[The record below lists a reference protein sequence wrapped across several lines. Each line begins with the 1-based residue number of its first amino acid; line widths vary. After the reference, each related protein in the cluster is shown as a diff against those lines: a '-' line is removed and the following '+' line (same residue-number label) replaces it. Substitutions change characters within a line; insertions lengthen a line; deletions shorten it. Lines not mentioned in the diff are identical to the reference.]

1 MDITI
6 VIVSYNSFDLVKN
19 YIKNLTRKI
28 PILVIE
34 NSRDNNLKN
43 YLEKNYKN
51 VKVLIPK
58 KNLGYGAGLNLG
70 IKESKT
76 EFVYCST
83 VDVVINNNNFFLL
96 DKYKNILRNF
106 GILAGTYHNQRIYKN
121 YEVKDPKIINKNLLK
136 IGIKEV
142 DVIFGSGF
150 LLNKKILKEKK
161 ILKLF
166 DENIFLYF
174 EDIDVSLR
182 LRKNNL
188 KLFVS
193 NRVKFQNKDRRI
205 VNLDYSLKYKLSR
218 NWHYCWSKFY
228 FYKKNY
234 SYIYAVKKIF
244 PNFLRAIKSLII
256 NLIRINNSG
265 ISISIAQISG
275 ILNSIMLKSSFYR
288 IENKWVKF

>member
-6 VIVSYNSFDLVKN
+6 VIVSYNSFDLVTN
-19 YIKNLTRKI
+19 YIKNLSKKI

-275 ILNSIMLKSSFYR
+275 ILNSLMLKSSFYR
-288 IENKWVKF
+288 IENK

>member
-19 YIKNLTRKI
+19 YIKNLTKKI

-34 NSRDNNLKN
+34 NSRDKNLKN

-96 DKYKNILRNF
+96 NKYKNILRNF
-106 GILAGTYHNQRIYKN
+106 GILAGTYRNQRIYKN
-121 YEVKDPKIINKNLLK
+121 YEVKEPKIINKNLLK

-161 ILKLF
+161 IFKLF
-166 DENIFLYF
+166 DENFFLYF
-174 EDIDVSLR
+174 EDIDASLR
-182 LRKNNL
+182 LRKKNL

-193 NRVKFQNKDRRI
+193 NRIKFQNKDRKI

-256 NLIRINNSG
+256 NLIRINNLG
-265 ISISIAQISG
+265 ISINIAQISG

-288 IENKWVKF
+288 IENK

>member
-6 VIVSYNSFDLVKN
+6 VIISYNSSDLVKN
-19 YIKNLTRKI
+19 YIKNLSKKI

-34 NSRDNNLKN
+34 NSRDKNLKD
-43 YLEKNYKN
+43 YLEKNYKK

-76 EFVYCST
+76 KFVYCST
-83 VDVVINNNNFFLL
+83 VDVVINNDNFFLL
-96 DKYKNILRNF
+96 NKYKNILRNF
-106 GILAGTYHNQRIYKN
+106 GILAGTYRNQKIYKN
-121 YEVKDPKIINKNLLK
+121 YDVKEPKIINKNLIK
-136 IGIKEV
+136 IGIREV

-150 LLNKKILKEKK
+150 LLNKKTLKEKK
-161 ILKLF
+161 IFKLF

-174 EDIDVSLR
+174 EDIDSSLR
-182 LRKNNL
+182 LRKHNL

-193 NRVKFQNKDRRI
+193 SRIKFQNKDRKI
-205 VNLDYSLKYKLSR
+205 INLDYSLKYKLSR

-234 SYIYAVKKIF
+234 SYIFALKKIS

-256 NLIRINNSG
+256 NLIRINNSE
-265 ISISIAQISG
+265 ILISIAQISG
-275 ILNSIMLKSSFYR
+275 ILNSLMLKSSSYR
-288 IENKWVKF
+288 IEGKN

>member
-6 VIVSYNSFDLVKN
+6 VIISYNSSDLVKN
-19 YIKNLTRKI
+19 YIKNLSKKI

-34 NSRDNNLKN
+34 NSRDKNLKD
-43 YLEKNYKN
+43 YLEKNYKK
-51 VKVLIPK
+51 VKVLILK
-58 KNLGYGAGLNLG
+58 KNLGYRAGLNLG

-76 EFVYCST
+76 KFVYCST
-83 VDVVINNNNFFLL
+83 VDVVINNDNFFLL
-96 DKYKNILRNF
+96 NKYKNILTNF
-106 GILAGTYHNQRIYKN
+106 GILAGTYHNQKIYKN
-121 YEVKDPKIINKNLLK
+121 YDVNGIKIINKNLIK

-150 LLNKKILKEKK
+150 LLNKKIIEEKK
-161 ILKLF
+161 IFKLF

-174 EDIDVSLR
+174 EDIDSSLT
-182 LRKNNL
+182 LRKHNL

-193 NRVKFQNKDRRI
+193 NRIKFQNKDRRI
-205 VNLDYSLKYKLSR
+205 INLDYGLKYKLSR

-234 SYIYAVKKIF
+234 SYIFALKKIS

-256 NLIRINNSG
+256 NLIRINNSE
-265 ISISIAQISG
+265 ILISIAQISG
-275 ILNSIMLKSSFYR
+275 ILNSLMLKSSSYR
-288 IENKWVKF
+288 IEGKN

>member
-6 VIVSYNSFDLVKN
+6 VIISYNSSDLVKN
-19 YIKNLTRKI
+19 YIKNLSKKI

-34 NSRDNNLKN
+34 NSRDKNLKD
-43 YLEKNYKN
+43 YLEKNYKK

-76 EFVYCST
+76 KFVYCST
-83 VDVVINNNNFFLL
+83 VDVVINNDNFFLL
-96 DKYKNILRNF
+96 NKYKNILTNF
-106 GILAGTYHNQRIYKN
+106 GILAGTYRNQKIYKN
-121 YEVKDPKIINKNLLK
+121 YDVNGTKIINKNLIK

-150 LLNKKILKEKK
+150 LLNKKILEEKK
-161 ILKLF
+161 IFKLF

-174 EDIDVSLR
+174 EDIDSSLT
-182 LRKNNL
+182 LRKHNL
-188 KLFVS
+188 KLFLS
-193 NRVKFQNKDRRI
+193 NRIKFQNKDRRI
-205 VNLDYSLKYKLSR
+205 INLDYGLKYKLSR

-234 SYIYAVKKIF
+234 SYIFALKKIS

-256 NLIRINNSG
+256 NLIRINNSE
-265 ISISIAQISG
+265 ILISIAQISG
-275 ILNSIMLKSSFYR
+275 ILNSLMLKSSSYR
-288 IENKWVKF
+288 IEGKN

>member
-6 VIVSYNSFDLVKN
+6 VIISYNSNDLVKN
-19 YIKNLTRKI
+19 YIKNLSKKI

-34 NSRDNNLKN
+34 NSRDKNLKD

-76 EFVYCST
+76 KFVYCST
-83 VDVVINNNNFFLL
+83 VDVVINNDNFFLL
-96 DKYKNILRNF
+96 NKCKNILRNF
-106 GILAGTYHNQRIYKN
+106 GILAGTYRNEKIYKN
-121 YEVKDPKIINKNLLK
+121 YDVKGPKIINKSLIK

-161 ILKLF
+161 IFKLF

-174 EDIDVSLR
+174 EDIDLSLR
-182 LRKNNL
+182 LRKYNL

-193 NRVKFQNKDRRI
+193 SRIKFQNKDRRI
-205 VNLDYSLKYKLSR
+205 INLDYGLKYQLSR

-234 SYIYAVKKIF
+234 SYIFALKKIS
-244 PNFLRAIKSLII
+244 PNFVRAIKSLII

-265 ISISIAQISG
+265 ILISIAQISG
-275 ILNSIMLKSSFYR
+275 ILNSLMLKSSSHR
-288 IENKWVKF
+288 IEGKN

>member
-6 VIVSYNSFDLVKN
+6 VIISYNSSDLVKN
-19 YIKNLTRKI
+19 YIKNLSKKI

-34 NSRDNNLKN
+34 NSRDKNLKD
-43 YLEKNYKN
+43 YLEKNYKK

-76 EFVYCST
+76 KFVYCST
-83 VDVVINNNNFFLL
+83 VDIVINNDNFFLL
-96 DKYKNILRNF
+96 NKYKNILTNF
-106 GILAGTYHNQRIYKN
+106 GILAGTYRNQKIYKN
-121 YEVKDPKIINKNLLK
+121 YDVNGTKIINKNLIK

-150 LLNKKILKEKK
+150 LLNKKILEEKK
-161 ILKLF
+161 IFKLF

-174 EDIDVSLR
+174 EDIDSSLR
-182 LRKNNL
+182 LRKHNL

-193 NRVKFQNKDRRI
+193 NRIKFQNKDRRI
-205 VNLDYSLKYKLSR
+205 INLDYGLKYKLSR

-234 SYIYAVKKIF
+234 SYIFALKKIS

-256 NLIRINNSG
+256 NLIRINNSE
-265 ISISIAQISG
+265 ILISIAQISG
-275 ILNSIMLKSSFYR
+275 ILNSLMLKSSSYR
-288 IENKWVKF
+288 IEGKN

>member
-6 VIVSYNSFDLVKN
+6 VIISYNSSDLVKN
-19 YIKNLTRKI
+19 YIKNLSKKI

-34 NSRDNNLKN
+34 NSRDKNLKD

-76 EFVYCST
+76 KFVYCST
-83 VDVVINNNNFFLL
+83 VDVVINNDNFFLL
-96 DKYKNILRNF
+96 NKYKNILTNF
-106 GILAGTYHNQRIYKN
+106 GILAGTYRNQKIYKN
-121 YEVKDPKIINKNLLK
+121 YDVNATKIINKNLIK

-150 LLNKKILKEKK
+150 LLNKKILEEKK
-161 ILKLF
+161 IFKLF

-174 EDIDVSLR
+174 EDIDSSLR
-182 LRKNNL
+182 LRKHNL

-193 NRVKFQNKDRRI
+193 NRIKFQNKDRRI
-205 VNLDYSLKYKLSR
+205 INLDYGLKYKLSR

-234 SYIYAVKKIF
+234 SYIFALKKIS

-256 NLIRINNSG
+256 NLIRINNSE
-265 ISISIAQISG
+265 ILISIAQISG
-275 ILNSIMLKSSFYR
+275 ILNSLMLKSSSYR
-288 IENKWVKF
+288 IEGKN

>member
-6 VIVSYNSFDLVKN
+6 LIISYNSSDLVKN
-19 YIKNLTRKI
+19 YIKNLSKKI

-34 NSRDNNLKN
+34 NSRDKNLKD

-58 KNLGYGAGLNLG
+58 KNLGYGAALNLG

-76 EFVYCST
+76 KFVYCST
-83 VDVVINNNNFFLL
+83 VDVVINNHNFLLL

-106 GILAGTYHNQRIYKN
+106 VILGGTYSNQKIYKN
-121 YEVKDPKIINKNLLK
+121 YEIKEPKIINENLLK

-142 DVIFGSGF
+142 DVIFGSAF

-161 ILKLF
+161 IFKLF
-166 DENIFLYF
+166 DENFFLYF
-174 EDIDVSLR
+174 EDIDASLK
-182 LRKNNL
+182 LRKHNL

-193 NRVKFQNKDRRI
+193 NKIKFQNKDRRNI
-205 VNLDYSLKYKLSR
+205 NLDYDLKYKLSR

-234 SYIYAVKKIF
+234 SYFFALKKIC
-244 PNFLRAIKSLII
+244 PNFLRAIRSLIV
-256 NLIRINNSG
+256 NLIIMNNNG
-265 ISISIAQISG
+265 ILISIVQISA
-275 ILNSIMLKSSFYR
+275 ILNSLMLKSSSYR
-288 IENKWVKF
+288 IEGKNYK

>member
-288 IENKWVKF
+288 IENK

>member
-6 VIVSYNSFDLVKN
+6 VIISYNSSDLVKN
-19 YIKNLTRKI
+19 YIKNLSKKI

-34 NSRDNNLKN
+34 NSRDKNLKD
-43 YLEKNYKN
+43 YLEKNYKK

-76 EFVYCST
+76 KFVYCST
-83 VDVVINNNNFFLL
+83 VDVVINNDNFFLL
-96 DKYKNILRNF
+96 NKYKNILTNF
-106 GILAGTYHNQRIYKN
+106 GILAGTYRNQKIYKN
-121 YEVKDPKIINKNLLK
+121 YDVNGTKIINKNLIK

-150 LLNKKILKEKK
+150 LLNKKILEEKK
-161 ILKLF
+161 IFKLF

-174 EDIDVSLR
+174 EDIDASLR
-182 LRKNNL
+182 LRKHNL

-193 NRVKFQNKDRRI
+193 NRIKFQNKDRRI
-205 VNLDYSLKYKLSR
+205 INLDYGLKYKLSR

-234 SYIYAVKKIF
+234 SYIFALKKIS

-256 NLIRINNSG
+256 NLIRINNSE
-265 ISISIAQISG
+265 ILISIAQISG
-275 ILNSIMLKSSFYR
+275 ILNSLMLKSSSYR
-288 IENKWVKF
+288 IEGKN

>member
-6 VIVSYNSFDLVKN
+6 VIISYNSSDLVKN
-19 YIKNLTRKI
+19 YIKNLSKKI

-34 NSRDNNLKN
+34 NSRDKNLKD
-43 YLEKNYKN
+43 YLEKNYKK

-76 EFVYCST
+76 KFVYCST
-83 VDVVINNNNFFLL
+83 VDVVINNDNFFLL
-96 DKYKNILRNF
+96 NKYKNILTNF
-106 GILAGTYHNQRIYKN
+106 GILAGTYRNQKIYKN
-121 YEVKDPKIINKNLLK
+121 YDVNGTKIINKNLIK

-150 LLNKKILKEKK
+150 LLNKKILEEKK
-161 ILKLF
+161 IFKLF

-174 EDIDVSLR
+174 EDIDSSLR
-182 LRKNNL
+182 LRKHNL

-193 NRVKFQNKDRRI
+193 NRIKFQNKDRKI
-205 VNLDYSLKYKLSR
+205 INLDYGLKYKLSR

-234 SYIYAVKKIF
+234 SYIFALKKIS

-256 NLIRINNSG
+256 NLIRINNSE
-265 ISISIAQISG
+265 ILISIAQISG
-275 ILNSIMLKSSFYR
+275 ILNSLMLKSSSYR
-288 IENKWVKF
+288 IEGKN

>member
-6 VIVSYNSFDLVKN
+6 VIISYNSSDLVKN
-19 YIKNLTRKI
+19 YIKNLSKKI

-34 NSRDNNLKN
+34 NSRDKNLKD
-43 YLEKNYKN
+43 YLEKNYKK
-51 VKVLIPK
+51 VKVLILK

-76 EFVYCST
+76 KFVYCST
-83 VDVVINNNNFFLL
+83 VDVVINNDNFFLL
-96 DKYKNILRNF
+96 NKYKNILTNF
-106 GILAGTYHNQRIYKN
+106 GILAGTYHNQKIYKN
-121 YEVKDPKIINKNLLK
+121 YDVNGIKIINKNLIK

-150 LLNKKILKEKK
+150 LLNKKIIEEKK
-161 ILKLF
+161 IFKLF

-174 EDIDVSLR
+174 EDIDSSLT
-182 LRKNNL
+182 LRKHNL

-193 NRVKFQNKDRRI
+193 NRIKFQNKDRRI
-205 VNLDYSLKYKLSR
+205 INLDYGLKYKLSR

-234 SYIYAVKKIF
+234 SYIFALKKIS

-256 NLIRINNSG
+256 NLIRINNSE
-265 ISISIAQISG
+265 ILISIAQISG
-275 ILNSIMLKSSFYR
+275 ILNSLMLKSSSYR
-288 IENKWVKF
+288 IEGKN

>member
-6 VIVSYNSFDLVKN
+6 VIISYNSFDLVKN
-19 YIKNLTRKI
+19 YIKNLSKKI

-34 NSRDNNLKN
+34 NSKDKNLKN

-58 KNLGYGAGLNLG
+58 KNLGYGSGLNLG

-76 EFVYCST
+76 KFVYCST
-83 VDVVINNNNFFLL
+83 VDVVIDNKNFFLL
-96 DKYKNILRNF
+96 DKYKNKLVNF
-106 GILAGTYHNQRIYKN
+106 GILAGTYRNQRVYKN
-121 YEVKDPKIINKNLLK
+121 YEVNHTKVINKKFLK

-142 DVIFGSGF
+142 DIIFGSGF

-161 ILKLF
+161 IFKLF

-174 EDIDVSLR
+174 EDIDASLK
-182 LRKNNL
+182 LRKHNL

-193 NRVKFQNKDRRI
+193 NKIKFLNKDRRI
-205 VNLDYSLKYKLSR
+205 INIDYDFKYKLSR

-234 SYIYAVKKIF
+234 SYIFAIKKIF
-244 PNFLRAIKSLII
+244 PNFLKAIKSLII

-265 ISISIAQISG
+265 ILISIAQISG
-275 ILNSIMLKSSFYR
+275 ILNSLMLKSSSYR
-288 IENKWVKF
+288 IEHKN

>member
-19 YIKNLTRKI
+19 YVKNLTKKI

-193 NRVKFQNKDRRI
+193 NKVKFQNKYRRI

-288 IENKWVKF
+288 IENK

>member
-6 VIVSYNSFDLVKN
+6 VIISYNSSDLVKN
-19 YIKNLTRKI
+19 YIKNLSKKI

-34 NSRDNNLKN
+34 NSRDKNLKD
-43 YLEKNYKN
+43 YLEKNYKK

-76 EFVYCST
+76 KFVYCST
-83 VDVVINNNNFFLL
+83 VDVVINNDNFFLL
-96 DKYKNILRNF
+96 NKYKNILTNF
-106 GILAGTYHNQRIYKN
+106 GILAGTYRNQKIYKN
-121 YEVKDPKIINKNLLK
+121 YDVNGKKIINKNLIK

-150 LLNKKILKEKK
+150 LLNKKILEEKK
-161 ILKLF
+161 IFKLF

-174 EDIDVSLR
+174 EDIDSSLR
-182 LRKNNL
+182 LRKHNL

-193 NRVKFQNKDRRI
+193 NRIKFQNKDRRI
-205 VNLDYSLKYKLSR
+205 INLDYGLKYKLSR

-234 SYIYAVKKIF
+234 SYIFALKKIS

-256 NLIRINNSG
+256 NLIRINNSE
-265 ISISIAQISG
+265 ILISIAQISG
-275 ILNSIMLKSSFYR
+275 ILNSLMLKSSSYR
-288 IENKWVKF
+288 IEGKN

>member
-1 MDITI
+1 M
-6 VIVSYNSFDLVKN
+6 
-19 YIKNLTRKI
+19 
-28 PILVIE
+28 
-34 NSRDNNLKN
+34 
-43 YLEKNYKN
+43 
-51 VKVLIPK
+51 
-58 KNLGYGAGLNLG
+58 
-70 IKESKT
+70 
-76 EFVYCST
+76 
-83 VDVVINNNNFFLL
+83 
-96 DKYKNILRNF
+96 
-106 GILAGTYHNQRIYKN
+106 
-121 YEVKDPKIINKNLLK
+121 
-136 IGIKEV
+136 
-142 DVIFGSGF
+142 
-150 LLNKKILKEKK
+150 
-161 ILKLF
+161 LF
-166 DENIFLYF
+166 RSF

-288 IENKWVKF
+288 IENK

>member
-1 MDITI
+1 MEITI
-6 VIVSYNSFDLVKN
+6 VIISYNSFDLVKN
-19 YIKNLTRKI
+19 YIKKLSKKI

-34 NSRDNNLKN
+34 NSKDKNLKN

-76 EFVYCST
+76 KFVYCST
-83 VDVVINNNNFFLL
+83 VDVVINNDNFFLL
-96 DKYKNILRNF
+96 DKCKNTLINF
-106 GILAGTYHNQRIYKN
+106 GILAGTYRNQRIYRN
-121 YEVKDPKIINKNLLK
+121 YEVKEPKIINKNLLK

-161 ILKLF
+161 IFKLF
-166 DENIFLYF
+166 DENIFLYY
-174 EDIDVSLR
+174 EDIDACLK
-182 LRKNNL
+182 LRKHNL

-193 NRVKFQNKDRRI
+193 NKIKFQNKDRRI
-205 VNLDYSLKYKLSR
+205 INIDYDFKYKLSR

-234 SYIYAVKKIF
+234 SYIFALKKIS
-244 PNFLRAIKSLII
+244 PNFARAIKSLII

-275 ILNSIMLKSSFYR
+275 ILNSLMLKSSSYR
-288 IENKWVKF
+288 IEGKN

>member
-6 VIVSYNSFDLVKN
+6 VIISYNSFNLVTN
-19 YIKNLTRKI
+19 YIKNLSKKI

-34 NSRDNNLKN
+34 NSRDKNLKDH
-43 YLEKNYKN
+43 LEKNYKN

-76 EFVYCST
+76 KFVYCST
-83 VDVVINNNNFFLL
+83 VDVVINNDNFFLL
-96 DKYKNILRNF
+96 NKYKNILRNF
-106 GILAGTYHNQRIYKN
+106 GILAGTYRNEKIYKN
-121 YEVKDPKIINKNLLK
+121 YDVKGAKIINKSLIK

-142 DVIFGSGF
+142 DIIFGSGF
-150 LLNKKILKEKK
+150 LLNKKILKDKK
-161 ILKLF
+161 IFKLF

-174 EDIDVSLR
+174 EDIDLSLR
-182 LRKNNL
+182 LRKYNL

-193 NRVKFQNKDRRI
+193 SRIKFQNKDRRI
-205 VNLDYSLKYKLSR
+205 INLDYSLKYKLSR

-234 SYIYAVKKIF
+234 SYLFALKKIS
-244 PNFLRAIKSLII
+244 PNFVRAIKSLII

-265 ISISIAQISG
+265 ILISIAQISG
-275 ILNSIMLKSSFYR
+275 ILNSLMLKSSSHR
-288 IENKWVKF
+288 IEGKN

>member
-6 VIVSYNSFDLVKN
+6 VIISYNSFDLVKN
-19 YIKNLTRKI
+19 YINNLSKKI
-28 PILVIE
+28 PIVVIE
-34 NSRDNNLKN
+34 NSRDKNLKN

-76 EFVYCST
+76 KFVYCST
-83 VDVVINNNNFFLL
+83 VDVVIDNKNFFLL
-96 DKYKNILRNF
+96 DKYKNKLENF
-106 GILAGTYHNQRIYKN
+106 GILAATYPNQRIYKN
-121 YEVKDPKIINKNLLK
+121 YEAKEPKIINKNLLK

-142 DVIFGSGF
+142 DIIFGSGF
-150 LLNKKILKEKK
+150 LLNKKNLKEKK
-161 ILKLF
+161 IFKLF
-166 DENIFLYF
+166 DENIFLYY
-174 EDIDVSLR
+174 EDIDASFK
-182 LRKNNL
+182 LRKHNL

-193 NRVKFQNKDRRI
+193 NRIKFQNKDRKI
-205 VNLDYSLKYKLSR
+205 INIDYDFRYKLSR

-234 SYIYAVKKIF
+234 SYIFALKKIF

-256 NLIRINNSG
+256 NLIRINNSE
-265 ISISIAQISG
+265 ISISIAQILG
-275 ILNSIMLKSSFYR
+275 ILNSLMLRSASYR
-288 IENKWVKF
+288 IEGKN

>member
-6 VIVSYNSFDLVKN
+6 VIISYNSSDLVKN
-19 YIKNLTRKI
+19 YIKNLSKKI

-34 NSRDNNLKN
+34 NSRDKNLKD
-43 YLEKNYKN
+43 YLEKNYKK

-76 EFVYCST
+76 KFVYCST
-83 VDVVINNNNFFLL
+83 VDVVINNDNFFLL
-96 DKYKNILRNF
+96 NKYKNILTNF
-106 GILAGTYHNQRIYKN
+106 GILAGTYRNQKNYKN
-121 YEVKDPKIINKNLLK
+121 YDVNGKKIINKNLIK

-150 LLNKKILKEKK
+150 LLNKKILEEKK
-161 ILKLF
+161 IFKLF

-174 EDIDVSLR
+174 EDIDSSLR
-182 LRKNNL
+182 LRKHNL

-193 NRVKFQNKDRRI
+193 NRIKFQNKDRRI
-205 VNLDYSLKYKLSR
+205 INLDYGLKYKLSR

-234 SYIYAVKKIF
+234 SYIFALKKIS

-256 NLIRINNSG
+256 NLIRINNSE
-265 ISISIAQISG
+265 ILISIAQISG
-275 ILNSIMLKSSFYR
+275 ILNSLMLKSSSYR
-288 IENKWVKF
+288 IEGKN

>member
-19 YIKNLTRKI
+19 YVKNLTKKI

-288 IENKWVKF
+288 IENK

>member
-19 YIKNLTRKI
+19 YIKNLTKEI

-34 NSRDNNLKN
+34 NSRDKNLKN

-96 DKYKNILRNF
+96 NKYKNILRNF
-106 GILAGTYHNQRIYKN
+106 AILAGTYRNQRIYKN
-121 YEVKDPKIINKNLLK
+121 YEVKEPKIINKNLLK

-161 ILKLF
+161 IFKLF
-166 DENIFLYF
+166 DENFFLYF

-182 LRKNNL
+182 LRKKNL

-193 NRVKFQNKDRRI
+193 NRIKFQNKDRRI
-205 VNLDYSLKYKLSR
+205 VNLDYSLKYKLSS

-256 NLIRINNSG
+256 NLIRINNLG

-288 IENKWVKF
+288 IESK